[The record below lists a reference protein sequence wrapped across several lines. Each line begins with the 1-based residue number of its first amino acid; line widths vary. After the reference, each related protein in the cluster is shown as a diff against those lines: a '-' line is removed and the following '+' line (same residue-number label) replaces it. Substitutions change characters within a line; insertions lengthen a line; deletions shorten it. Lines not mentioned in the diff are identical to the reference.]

1 VGTRTRIA
9 VATRSPSE
17 RAAFTDWLNSAGFD
31 AVPVRDVGASTRD
44 IEALNFEMLLADFE
58 LINVGALMHVARYR
72 ATPRPVVVIGDADA
86 ESEAEAGR
94 RGASYLVR
102 PIERAGLLFAITLAL
117 AEGRPM
123 RRSPRKRIS
132 PIAGTID
139 GVPSRL
145 LDVSHEGV
153 RLELAARHRSS
164 LPPQFVLRVPVF
176 NVAIAVQRVWVTTMI
191 GATAQV
197 CCGGELSHNPQ
208 RSTTSWRSLVDLTP
222 GIDGTSAA

>member
-1 VGTRTRIA
+1 
-9 VATRSPSE
+9 
-17 RAAFTDWLNSAGFD
+17 
-31 AVPVRDVGASTRD
+31 
-44 IEALNFEMLLADFE
+44 
-58 LINVGALMHVARYR
+58 
-72 ATPRPVVVIGDADA
+72 
-86 ESEAEAGR
+86 
-94 RGASYLVR
+94 
-102 PIERAGLLFAITLAL
+102 
-117 AEGRPM
+117 M

-153 RLELAARHRSS
+153 RLELAARHSSS